1 MSDAEKYGQYA
12 ERVAIFRGLSA
23 DEVAQVMRQGQV
35 LFFRQNQTIFHEG
48 MLGSNLF
55 IVLSGEVGIYQKTDL
70 IAKCR
75 SGDAFGEMAVL
86 NHKPRT
92 ATATAMTEAK
102 CLTLE
107 ERQVNQ
113 ILAHGVATKL
123 LLNIISLLSVRLE
136 NANAWISEAKRKQK
150 LQGGGMA

>member
-1 MSDAEKYGQYA
+1 MSDADRIE
-12 ERVAIFRGLSA
+12 IFRGLSA
-23 DEVAQVMRQGQV
+23 EEIAHVLKQGQV

-55 IVLSGEVGIYQKTDL
+55 IVLGGEVGIYRKTEL

-75 SGDAFGEMAVL
+75 AGDAFGEMAVL

-92 ATATAMTEAK
+92 ATATALSEAK
-102 CLTLE
+102 CLTLD

-113 ILAHGVATKL
+113 ILAKGVSTKL
-123 LLNIISLLSVRLE
+123 LLNIIAMLSSRLV
-136 NANAWISEAKRKQK
+136 NADAWISEEIRKQK
-150 LQGGGMA
+150 IEGGIRP